1 MNPLEPP
8 AKSFV
13 LVVPEFPSD
22 FGTLIRKEGKSCL
35 MDLKDGSILKVHE
48 SGNHTRLQYP
58 NSESNWF
65 IKINGKVK
73 HLHLLA
79 ALKFLKLYKFRK
91 KKSNSKFG
99 WTILDRLR
107 EGLPCEDIWTLQGAL
122 IDALA
127 LINLKQNSGL
137 GSTNCAWCHHLIEN
151 QPVCCAENYFH
162 SKRQLLAIR
171 RKIR

>member
-1 MNPLEPP
+1 MNLHEPP

-13 LVVPEFPSD
+13 LVVPELPSD
-22 FGTLIRKEGKSCL
+22 FGTQIRKEGKSCL
-35 MDLKDGSILKVHE
+35 MDLNDGSILKVYE
-48 SGNHTRLQYP
+48 GGNHTRLQYP
-58 NSESNWF
+58 SSESQWF
-65 IKINGKVK
+65 IKINGNAE

-91 KKSNSKFG
+91 KKSDWKFG
-99 WTILDRLR
+99 WSILDRLR
-107 EGLPCEDIWTLQGAL
+107 EGLPCEDICTLQGAL

-127 LINLKQNSGL
+127 LIYLKQNSGL
-137 GSTNCAWCHHLIEN
+137 GSTNCAWCHRLIKY

-171 RKIR
+171 HKIR